1 MDCANLKTLF
11 IIVVCVKARVCV
23 CICIWMPRCMWRGQ
37 KATLLGCGLYLSLWY
52 SPSTMWVLR
61 NSGHQAWS
69 HLLHHPAAPQIM
81 PCLLCIIFLI
91 HNYNSMVCILFMAF
105 VNWTSLTL
113 KNIKHLV
120 QVWTVVGWIWSSVYI
135 SNRII
140 IQEAELHNCVTR
152 AIIHLLRN
160 GFSKEIFKLW
170 KLCD

>member
-91 HNYNSMVCILFMAF
+91 HNNNSMVCILFYGFCELNESDTKEYHALSP
-105 VNWTSLTL
+105 SLDRRRMNL
-113 KNIKHLV
+113 
-120 QVWTVVGWIWSSVYI
+120 
-135 SNRII
+135 
-140 IQEAELHNCVTR
+140 
-152 AIIHLLRN
+152 
-160 GFSKEIFKLW
+160 
-170 KLCD
+170 KLCLHFKQNNNSGSWAS